1 MKDSQDFGKVQT
13 YEELRMLR
21 ELELHYKKHQLK
33 SRRKY
38 SRQVVLGGRAMK
50 DTVVIS
56 LDGSRGVVNARKGM
70 SHRKII
76 ELLGEGLVTV
86 VNSAE
91 INQEVVLDWLKGR
104 FAIEGI
110 ESDAKGK
117 KM

>member
-38 SRQVVLGGRAMK
+38 SRQVVLGGREMK

-76 ELLGEGLVTV
+76 ELLGEGLITV
-86 VNSAE
+86 VNSSEMNPEA
-91 INQEVVLDWLKGR
+91 VLDWLKGH
-104 FAIEGI
+104 FTIKEVK
-110 ESDAKGK
+110 SDEKER
-117 KM
+117 

>member
-21 ELELHYKKHQLK
+21 GLELYYKKHPLK

-38 SRQVVLGGRAMK
+38 SRQVVLGGIAMK

-56 LDGSRGVVNARKGM
+56 LDGSHGVVNARKGM
-70 SHRKII
+70 SHREII
-76 ELLGEGLVTV
+76 ELLGEGLVAA
-86 VNSAE
+86 VNSSGM
-91 INQEVVLDWLKGR
+91 NSEVVLDWLEGR

>member
-33 SRRKY
+33 SKRKY

-104 FAIEGI
+104 FAIE
-110 ESDAKGK
+110 EVKSDGK
-117 KM
+117 ER